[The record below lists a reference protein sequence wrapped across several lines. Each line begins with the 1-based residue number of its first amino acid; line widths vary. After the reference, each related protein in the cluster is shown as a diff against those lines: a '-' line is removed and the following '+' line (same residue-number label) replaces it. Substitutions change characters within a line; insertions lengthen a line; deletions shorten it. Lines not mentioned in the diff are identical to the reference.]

1 MTELMTLAA
10 DPAAWLAL
18 VTLIAMEVVLGIDNL
33 IFISILTNKLPEAQ
47 RARARRVGISL
58 ALIMRLAL
66 LGTVAVI
73 VRLTNP
79 LFTVFGHGF
88 SWRDLILLAGG
99 LFLIW
104 KATKEI
110 HHNTDPDSGPEL
122 FESSPVSMSFAAA
135 IGQIIVLDI
144 VFSIDSIITAVGMTD
159 HIPIMVVAVIITVGI
174 MMFAAGPLAN
184 FINNNPT
191 IVMLALG
198 FLLLIGTTLVA
209 DAFGVHVP
217 KPYIYSAMAF
227 SVLVELLN
235 MRARRIRQ
243 RRKEAKAASER
254 AA

>member
-1 MTELMTLAA
+1 MTELATLAA
-10 DPAAWLAL
+10 DPAAWIAL
-18 VTLIAMEVVLGIDNL
+18 LTLIAMEVVLGIDKL
-33 IFISILTNKLPEAQ
+33 IFISILTNKLPEEH
-47 RARARRVGISL
+47 RARARRVGIAL

-66 LGTVAVI
+66 LSMVALI
-73 VRLTNP
+73 VRMTTP
-79 LFTVFGHGF
+79 VFTLIGHGF

-110 HHNTDPDSGPEL
+110 HHNTDPDRVPDV
-122 FESSPVSMSFAAA
+122 FEPKARMGFAAA

-159 HIPIMVVAVIITVGI
+159 HVPIMIIAVVVTVAI
-174 MMFAAGPLAN
+174 MMFAATPLAN

-191 IVMLALG
+191 LVMLALG

-217 KPYIYSAMAF
+217 KGYIYSAMAF
-227 SVLVELLN
+227 SVMVEVLN
-235 MRARRIRQ
+235 MRARRARQ
-243 RRKEAKAASER
+243 KRKREQAAAEKAA
-254 AA
+254 